1 MDCFFLQ
8 KRCLLSKTKP
18 ELLLKE
24 ENADLRHE
32 IARKDD
38 QLNKHV
44 LKIAKWKELLSDP
57 RNQAGGTQQQ
67 HPDGALPPHQPN
79 MPVGPGVGP
88 MGQRFQMPVG
98 HQPNMPMSSAPG
110 MFPNHQNMRP
120 NFPPAQPHIGGAP
133 NNPLAFL
140 ESISKTTNNLDPR

>member
-57 RNQAGGTQQQ
+57 RNQAGQQ
-67 HPDGALPPHQPN
+67 HQHGAPDGALPN
-79 MPVGPGVGP
+79 MVCA
-88 MGQRFQMPVG
+88 M
-98 HQPNMPMSSAPG
+98 
-110 MFPNHQNMRP
+110 
-120 NFPPAQPHIGGAP
+120 
-133 NNPLAFL
+133 
-140 ESISKTTNNLDPR
+140 